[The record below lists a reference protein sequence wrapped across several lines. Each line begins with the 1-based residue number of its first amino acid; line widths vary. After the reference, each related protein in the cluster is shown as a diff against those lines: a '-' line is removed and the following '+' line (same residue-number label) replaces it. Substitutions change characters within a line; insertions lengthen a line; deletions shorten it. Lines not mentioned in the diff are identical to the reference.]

1 MKKPVRIALTGF
13 MGVGKSSVAR
23 HLSNLLRCH
32 RSDLDNAIEEAEGRS
47 VADYIDANGVDAYRA
62 TETRVLKTE
71 LSRPGSVILSLGG
84 GAWTVPENRECIKR
98 AEFTSI
104 WLESSFEHCWYNI
117 KFSKKERP
125 LARSKKAALKLFEER
140 QKDYC
145 LADVHLVIRPE
156 LNSFNVATQIIEE
169 IL

>member
-1 MKKPVRIALTGF
+1 

-23 HLSNLLRCH
+23 HLANLLRCH
-32 RSDLDNAIEEAEGRS
+32 RSDLDGAIEEAEGRS
-47 VADYIDANGVDAYRA
+47 VADYIDANGIDAYRKLE
-62 TETRVLKTE
+62 TEILKFE
-71 LSRPGSVILSLGG
+71 LGRTGSVILSLGG
-84 GAWTVPENRECIKR
+84 GTWTVPENRDYIKK
-98 AEFTSI
+98 ADFTSV

-125 LARSKKAALKLFEER
+125 LARTKKAALKLFEER

-145 LADVHLVIRPE
+145 LADLHLIIRPE